1 MLVEGRA
8 RVRQDGRKARPNER
22 EIVRR
27 RQRGIL
33 LLVLVT
39 LLSVAGCTGGG
50 GRFVDPKSSGGSAAG
65 PALGVTP
72 ADKATDV
79 PVSIE
84 VGLGQGGKVQSVE
97 LTAGGKAVTGKP
109 REDGSP
115 WGPVEPPDL
124 NTHEP
129 AQGTG

>member
-84 VGLGQGGKVQSVE
+84 VGLGQGGKGPSVE
-97 LTAGGKAVTGKP
+97 LTRG
-109 REDGSP
+109 
-115 WGPVEPPDL
+115 
-124 NTHEP
+124 
-129 AQGTG
+129 GTGGTLQSREAREPRG

>member
-65 PALGVTP
+65 PALGATP
-72 ADKATDV
+72 AAQATHV
-79 PVSIE
+79 PGSVE
-84 VGLGQGGKVQSVE
+84 VRPGPGREVQSVQ
-97 LTAGGKAVTGKP
+97 
-109 REDGSP
+109 
-115 WGPVEPPDL
+115 PP
-124 NTHEP
+124 
-129 AQGTG
+129 

>member
-50 GRFVDPKSSGGSAAG
+50 GRVVDPKSSGGSAAG

-97 LTAGGKAVTGKP
+97 LAAGGEAGTRQLRPG
-109 REDGSP
+109 RRA
-115 WGPVEPPDL
+115 WG
-124 NTHEP
+124 
-129 AQGTG
+129 AA